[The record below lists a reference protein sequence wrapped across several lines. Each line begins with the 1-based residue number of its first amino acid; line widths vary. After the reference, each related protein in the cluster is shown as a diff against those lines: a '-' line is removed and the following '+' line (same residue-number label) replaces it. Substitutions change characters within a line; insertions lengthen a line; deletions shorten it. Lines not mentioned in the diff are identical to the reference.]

1 MDSLSGFADGG
12 DAGGDSSDGG
22 DDDETEADSEAD
34 DFDEEL
40 WDAIESDDEDAGG
53 GGAAPL
59 VCIEIGKFT
68 PAMEDFPPCDVSDQ
82 AACLCE
88 GCVDDGVCFNA
99 AAELVDDCV
108 CPDCADDPFCSM
120 PDNCVTDGQCNP
132 YVENCACAD
141 CAGHPEC
148 L

>member
-1 MDSLSGFADGG
+1 MKRLARVLLLTLLPIAIW
-12 DAGGDSSDGG
+12 AGC
-22 DDDETEADSEAD
+22 
-34 DFDEEL
+34 
-40 WDAIESDDEDAGG
+40 SDDGKSSSGGEGGTASGTASTGAMAGG

-120 PDNCVTDGQCNP
+120 PDNCTTDGQCNP